1 MIVDTDVLVW
11 YLRGNER
18 ALKAIEEQPRLRVS
32 VVNYIELVQGMRNKE
47 ELRRLRR
54 AFREWEVEVLPV
66 DERMSSK
73 AVFYVERHFLSHG
86 FHLADALVAA
96 TSVVSGFPLLTAN
109 TRHYRA
115 IKELELVRFRP

>member
-32 VVNYIELVQGMRNKE
+32 AVNYIEMVQGMRNTD

-54 AFREWEVEVLPV
+54 TFRGWGVKVLTI
-66 DERMSSK
+66 DEQISSK
-73 AVFYVERHFLSHG
+73 AISYVERHFLSHG

-96 TSVVSGFPLLTAN
+96 TCVVNGLPLLTAN